1 MWFRCFKG
9 KHNSEAYQSDLV
21 KEGILYVYNLFQ
33 DKGCNLIYLADRWF
47 QNYKLMKYMD
57 ELDVT
62 YCIRIKS
69 NLTFYI
75 HDYGEIAGNTK
86 DVKAKE
92 KEEQYFKR
100 VRITKHNYL
109 TKLAISKL
117 EGHKEAIYVL
127 TNGEVEEGI
136 KNYSY
141 RFGSIEFVFKN
152 QKTNGFY
159 LEKTKMRNH
168 QSFKTL
174 FGIMCIALLWITL
187 LGVEYS
193 ISTKETKNIRIRCY
207 RDKNRKERRFSL
219 FNTGLL
225 YFNICFNSY
234 GTPKIKCNFLLYE
247 I

>member
-1 MWFRCFKG
+1 
-9 KHNSEAYQSDLV
+9 
-21 KEGILYVYNLFQ
+21 
-33 DKGCNLIYLADRWF
+33 
-47 QNYKLMKYMD
+47 MKYMD
-57 ELDVT
+57 ELGVT

-75 HDYGEIAGNTK
+75 YDYGEIAGNIK
-86 DVKAKE
+86 DVKTKE
-92 KEEQYFKR
+92 KEEQYFDR
-100 VRITKHNYL
+100 VRITRYNYL
-109 TKLAISKL
+109 TKMAVSKT

-127 TNGEVEEGI
+127 TNGKVEEGI

-159 LEKTKMRNH
+159 LESTKMRNL

-174 FGIMCIALLWITL
+174 FGVMCIALLWLTL
-187 LGVEYS
+187 IGVEYS
-193 ISTKETKNIRIRCY
+193 IHKEKSKNEVRIRWSK
-207 RDKNRKERRFSL
+207 KNKRNQIVRIISL

-225 YFNICFNSY
+225 YFNLCFNSNQV
-234 GTPKIKCNFLLYE
+234 PKIRCDFILYE